1 MNIAIPSSRQ
11 FENRRRGA
19 LFAACLFG
27 AAVAVGAAGCG
38 NPNVRAADADA
49 GGGSQVTVGIVTIG
63 TKALARQLT
72 TSSELVPFQE
82 IDVYAKESGYVRK
95 LNVDYGSRVKAGDVL
110 AVLEIP
116 ELEAQLQQ
124 DDAAVKNAQDR
135 VMTAQH
141 ELSRTEAQHKVAHL
155 QYERLAGVAKT
166 KAGLIAQQEVDDTQ
180 GKDLALESA
189 VEAAHSGLDGAQS
202 ALQVAQASRDRDRAL
217 YSYSKITAPFAGVV
231 TQRFAN
237 LGTLLQAGTNSS
249 TQAMPLVKLS
259 QDSLFRLV
267 IPVPESY
274 VRYVHV
280 GDPVDVNVPSLD
292 RHFPGKITRFSVDVR
307 EDTRTMHTEVDVANP
322 DRALIPGMYAEA
334 TLSLDRKDRAIAV
347 PLQAV
352 NHEGDRTTVY
362 TVGADGKVADRPVTL
377 GIQTATDAE
386 VVSGLSV
393 GDRVIVSDRGG
404 LKPGQAVR
412 TQTVELVKAD
422 TGEDSK

>member
-1 MNIAIPSSRQ
+1 MNNASSFLPFSTSVFRT
-11 FENRRRGA
+11 R
-19 LFAACLFG
+19 FAVSAAA
-27 AAVAVGAAGCG
+27 AAVALVSAGCG
-38 NPNVRAADADA
+38 SQSVKADA
-49 GGGSQVTVGIVTIG
+49 GGTGAPVTVGIVTIG
-63 TKALARQLT
+63 TKPLSRQLT

-82 IDVYAKESGYVRK
+82 IDVYAKEAGYVRK
-95 LNVDYGSRVKAGDVL
+95 LNVDYGSRVKEGDVL

-135 VMTAQH
+135 VLTAQH

-155 QYERLAGVAKT
+155 QYERLVGVSKT
-166 KAGLIAQQEVDDTQ
+166 KAGLIAQQEIDDTQ

-189 VEAAHSGLDGAQS
+189 VEASKSSLQGAQS
-202 ALQVAQASRDRDRAL
+202 ALQVAQASRDRDKAL

-237 LGTLLQAGTNSS
+237 LGTLLQAGTSSS

-259 QDSLFRLV
+259 QDDLFRLV

-280 GDPVDVNVPSLD
+280 GDPVAVHVPSLD
-292 RHFPGKITRFSVDVR
+292 RDFPGKITRFSVDVR
-307 EDTRTMHTEVDVANP
+307 EDTRTMHTEVDIRNK

-334 TLSLDRKDRAIAV
+334 TLSLDRRDNAIAV

-352 NHEGDRTTVY
+352 NHENDHTTVFR
-362 TVGADGKVADRPVTL
+362 VGTDGKIEDRPVTL

-386 VVSGLSV
+386 VLSGLSA
-393 GDRVIVSDRGG
+393 GDKVVVSDRGG
-404 LKPGQAVR
+404 LKAGQVVR
-412 TQTVELVKAD
+412 TQAVEIVKDDAA
-422 TGEDSK
+422 EDAK